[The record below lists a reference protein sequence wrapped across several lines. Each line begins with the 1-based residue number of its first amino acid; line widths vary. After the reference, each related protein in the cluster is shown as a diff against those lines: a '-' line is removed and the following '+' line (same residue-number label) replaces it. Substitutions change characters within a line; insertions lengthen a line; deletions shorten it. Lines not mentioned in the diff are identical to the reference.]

1 MPPRAK
7 RALAAALPTVAALE
21 SERVVESAMIGGL
34 EGAARNGREML
45 SWQPAIIS
53 PDMQTLPTKDL
64 NDQRG
69 VDIVRNDGNALGVVH
84 TYRDSIVGNQYRL
97 ISTPDWKTLGATPEW
112 AEEFRQVIESEFNL
126 LADSTECW
134 FDAAGKMTFT
144 DIIRLGV
151 CGFVMTGEVLQT
163 VEWLTDPSRPFKTA
177 IQSISPTRLSNP
189 NFMVNSE
196 TLRHGVVLNGYGRP
210 TSYWI
215 QLTFPHDYTYTWDM
229 LKWKEVPAA
238 KPWGRAQ
245 VIHIM
250 EALQPGQTRGVSDM
264 VSVLKQMK
272 MTKQFQDVTLQN
284 AVVNATYAA
293 AIESEL
299 PSEVVFASMGAGGQ
313 GMMGML
319 NEYMTALTQY
329 TGASKNIALDG
340 VKMPHLFPGTKLNM
354 QPAGTPGGVGT
365 GYEQSLHRHI
375 AGALGVSYEEF
386 SRDYS
391 QTNYSSARASGA
403 NTKRFMLGKKK
414 TVADKNAT
422 SIYKLW
428 LEERINSGR
437 PLPLP
442 PGKDIGM
449 FYDPV
454 MREAL
459 CKCKWIG
466 ASSGQIDEMK
476 ETQAAILR
484 INSGLSTYEAECA
497 NLGED
502 FREVFAQRQRE
513 EQMKKD
519 MNLVF
524 ATDAA
529 KPGLTVGQVNVDPR
543 TTDGGGQQ
551 NTTPKKGAKQ

>member
-1 MPPRAK
+1 MGAPRKKAVADAF
-7 RALAAALPTVAALE
+7 RSVAAAD
-21 SERVVESAMIGGL
+21 SQRVVESAMIGGL
-34 EGAARNGREML
+34 EGASRNGREML
-45 SWQPAIIS
+45 SWQPAIVS
-53 PDMQTLPTKDL
+53 PDMQTLPLKDL

-69 VDIVRNDGNALGVVH
+69 IDIMRNDGTALGALH

-97 ISTPDWKTLGATPEW
+97 IATPDWKVLGATPEW
-112 AEEFRQVIESEFNL
+112 AEAFRQAVEGEFNL

-134 FDAAGKMTFT
+134 FDASRKMTFT
-144 DIIRLGV
+144 DIIRLSV

-163 VEWLTDPSRPFKTA
+163 AEWINDPRRPFKTA

-196 TLRHGVVLNGYGRP
+196 TLRKGVVLDGYGRP

-215 QLTFPHDYTYTWDM
+215 QLTFPHDYTYNWEL
-229 LKWKEVPAA
+229 LKWKNVPATKA
-238 KPWGRAQ
+238 WGRTQ

-250 EALQPGQTRGVSDM
+250 EALQPGQTRGVADM

-313 GMMGML
+313 GMGGML
-319 NEYMTALTQY
+319 GEYMGALNSY
-329 TGASKNIALDG
+329 VGASKNIALDG

-375 AGALGVSYEEF
+375 AGALGLSYEEF

-403 NTKRFMLGKKK
+403 NTWRFMQGKKK
-414 TVADKNAT
+414 TVADRNAT
-422 SIYKLW
+422 MIYKLW

-442 PGKDIGM
+442 PGKGVGI
-449 FYDPV
+449 FFDPI

-466 ASSGQIDEMK
+466 ASRGQIDEVK
-476 ETQAAILR
+476 ETQAALMR
-484 INSGLSTYEAECA
+484 IGGGLSTYEVECA
-497 NLGED
+497 QLGED
-502 FREVFAQRQRE
+502 YREVFEQAQRE
-513 EQMKKD
+513 NKMKKD
-519 MNLVF
+519 MELTF
-524 ATDAA
+524 STDATV
-529 KPGLTVGQVNVDPR
+529 PGTNDRQQTMDGS
-543 TTDGGGQQ
+543 GGGQQ
-551 NTTPKKGAKQ
+551 SQPKKGAK